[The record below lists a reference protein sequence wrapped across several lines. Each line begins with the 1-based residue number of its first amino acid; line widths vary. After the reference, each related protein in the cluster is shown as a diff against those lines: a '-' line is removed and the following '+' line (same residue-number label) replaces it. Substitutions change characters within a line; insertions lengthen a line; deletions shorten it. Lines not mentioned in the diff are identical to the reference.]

1 MAHPLVRR
9 CLISLSAPFACH
21 WYSRG
26 DNGQNLDFGSL
37 YYDWH
42 RCYSVGIRIAIVI
55 KVSYYNEI
63 PLPIC
68 SSRMLSL
75 RCGVRSNFP
84 YHWINPKIFETPFHD
99 NPKQISF
106 QTLSP
111 KRRKRSNSRP
121 RTTPLMRWGSPNVRT
136 KVVSLEEADIYV
148 PMPS

>member
-42 RCYSVGIRIAIVI
+42 RCYRVGIRIAIVI

-68 SSRMLSL
+68 SSRMLNL
-75 RCGVRSNFP
+75 RCGVRINFP
-84 YHWINPKIFETPFHD
+84 YHWINPKFLRRRSMIILNRYPFKHCHQSAESV
-99 NPKQISF
+99 P
-106 QTLSP
+106 TLDHA
-111 KRRKRSNSRP
+111 RRHLLDGEVRMCGLRS
-121 RTTPLMRWGSPNVRT
+121 
-136 KVVSLEEADIYV
+136 
-148 PMPS
+148 